1 MNVKLGNLAVDL
13 TGALI
18 DIDEANAKI
27 KSIIGQMITDMYE
40 KTKGDLIKEQ
50 LATGNY
56 RDIDSAIPQEW
67 ANDVLAKTGRYTINC
82 IAWAYYPDGSDGPL
96 ALTEIGE
103 VILGIYNFIL
113 DKTGMR

>member
-1 MNVKLGNLAVDL
+1 METHELITAYQDISIATEKIAKVGEAIQKLYAEN
-13 TGALI
+13 
-18 DIDEANAKI
+18 EP
-27 KSIIGQMITDMYE
+27 KS
-40 KTKGDLIKEQ
+40 KGDLIKEQ

-56 RDIDSAIPQEW
+56 RAIDSAIPQGW
-67 ANDVLAKTGRYTINC
+67 ADDVLAKTGRYTINC